1 MGYKIEKN
9 KVFYNKSSYTRLKE
23 LATQSK
29 KETKEITIKDP
40 RLLCFHVLNLKKNM
54 YLSLKISRSNI
65 VEIND
70 FKNHRIIQI

>member
-1 MGYKIEKN
+1 MGITIDVNDVLDCFLVSMGYKIEKN

-40 RLLCFHVLNLKKNM
+40 RLLCFHVLNLKKTCI
-54 YLSLKISRSNI
+54 YP
-65 VEIND
+65 
-70 FKNHRIIQI
+70 